1 MDLSTKV
8 EWLTKEELAHELTK
22 LQIPFAESDS
32 CDTLRKLFRQT
43 RSLIRRGS
51 LKLSIGT
58 LSADSPSEMPT
69 CRVAIQGLQKEV
81 AEGTA
86 LSDARRQRLVGRV
99 EYYLGRLHQIT
110 GQGDADEVQTLKGVL
125 VECLSTLNPDEDSS
139 DSEVE
144 VFRSPRK
151 TRTEAVCRAE
161 PRYNLASLNLKFK
174 GDTCVRAFVTRLD
187 ELRQAR
193 EIPERIIFNGFPD
206 VLDGPALFW
215 YRSNR
220 DNFTCYTDLLKALKA
235 DFDIPDFDFRLLSE
249 IRARTQAK
257 HESIVVYLSIM
268 GALFSRLTVPLA
280 EAERLDILLRNVRP
294 EYSRELA
301 LIDVTSIEMLK
312 SLCKR
317 LELAGSRAGNFTEP
331 SSSGYTVAPDV
342 QVQSRNNTACRKQA
356 VGSVDKTEGT
366 YCFRCKQAGHKT
378 NRCQRSRELVCFG
391 CGHPGVRTPE
401 CPRCTKGSTSK
412 N

>member
-1 MDLSTKV
+1 MGVKYGQGVLCVSWSSSSEGRASGRRSPRTGCALLFV
-8 EWLTKEELAHELTK
+8 VRP
-22 LQIPFAESDS
+22 IF
-32 CDTLRKLFRQT
+32 LRRPRLFRPYPQASDRT
-43 RSLIRRGS
+43 TLLHAALAGAALGFGVSSLTVVTPCVNCLGKRVLSFDTGS

-58 LSADSPSEMPT
+58 LSGLPVNAYSRVTHHSEILPT
-69 CRVAIQGLQKEV
+69 HEFFSACRKK

-86 LSDARRQRLVGRV
+86 LSDAG
-99 EYYLGRLHQIT
+99 GNQIT
-110 GQGDADEVQTLKGVL
+110 DQVTLTRFRLLKGVL

-193 EIPERIIFNGFPD
+193 EIPERIIFNGFLMFWMD
-206 VLDGPALFW
+206 RLLFW
-215 YRSNR
+215 
-220 DNFTCYTDLLKALKA
+220 
-235 DFDIPDFDFRLLSE
+235 
-249 IRARTQAK
+249 
-257 HESIVVYLSIM
+257 
-268 GALFSRLTVPLA
+268 LTVPLA

-317 LELAGSRAGNFTEP
+317 LELAGSRA
-331 SSSGYTVAPDV
+331 GYTVAPDV

-401 CPRCTKGSTSK
+401 CPRCTK
-412 N
+412 